1 MTLRVDRQLTV
12 AIALIGLLQA
22 SNAWAASA
30 TRTSAFAYDPVS
42 GLLTDEIIEPDQDQF
57 KLVTTYTYDA
67 YGNKTQATVSSPATG
82 EAAIATRSSS
92 TGFDTQGRFATSAT
106 NALNQSETRVYDA
119 RFGTVT
125 SLTGPN
131 NLTTTWTYDAFGR
144 KTLETRADGTK
155 TKWDYL
161 FCAGVNGG
169 TASCPSLAKYLVQT
183 TPLAA
188 DGTTQNGPW
197 TKTYF
202 DILNREIRTETQGFA
217 AAGTAPLIY
226 VDTVYDSKGRV
237 EKKSRPYFSGETPLW
252 TVVTY
257 DAIGR
262 AVTETY
268 PDSSTSTTTYAGL
281 TTTVTNELGQT
292 RTKVRNSQGQV
303 ISVTEGKTGVLTAS
317 TTFEYDPFGNLTK
330 TTDAAGNVSTLSY
343 DLRGRKIAMS
353 DPDMGTWTYV
363 YDVLGQLKSQ
373 TDAKGQV
380 TTMTYDVLGRMVS
393 RTEPDVDYP
402 GSNQVSTWTYDTASY
417 GIGKLA
423 EAKIVNGNTS
433 TSYQRTHSYDDKGRP
448 ISVAISVG
456 GVAPYTIAA
465 TYDVDGRIDT
475 ITYPSGA
482 FAVKHVYTA
491 LGYLQEV
498 RNAATSAHFWR
509 AEAMN
514 AERQLTQF
522 QHGNGVVTTQ
532 VFEATTGRLTGI
544 QAGPGNAVQNLSYT
558 YDALSNL
565 TSRTDTAQNPSQ
577 PLTETFLYDALN
589 RLTEATIVDGPTKT
603 VAYDLIGNITHKS
616 DVGDY
621 TYPTPGPTA
630 VRPHAVSSVSG
641 TINATYTYD
650 ANGNM
655 VSGNGRT
662 MTWTSFNMVREITQ
676 GANTLSFL
684 YDTERQRIR
693 QIAPDGSTLYLNA
706 FGIRAEYFA
715 SPSLTQW
722 NNYVFVGAEIVAVHH
737 DRSVGTDTTRYFHKD
752 HLGSISV
759 ITDEVGAVTQRLA
772 YDAWGKRRYPNGA
785 DDATGILE
793 SQAETDRG
801 FTGHEHLQ
809 EVGLI
814 HMNGRIYD
822 PVLARFLSAD
832 PFIQDPFHIQALNR
846 YAYVNNNPLAYTDPT
861 GFFFKKIFKAVKKI
875 FENPIVRTIAAI
887 ATAAIIGP
895 AVSSWYIGQ
904 FATFE
909 ITAGIHSTAQ
919 LLGAASGGFAGGL
932 VGSGSLEGG
941 LKGAITASLF
951 FGVGEITGH
960 GKLPFLDGAHVENIA
975 GHAAVGCVSA
985 SMDDGNCGQGALSAG
1000 FGSLIGPLVPSN
1012 AGTVAGIAIHA
1023 TVGGLTSIV
1032 AGGKFQN
1039 GAITSAFGYL
1049 FNEMGN
1055 NRERGYEATVY
1066 DEDGLITICNG
1077 GTANGCMTF
1086 GVQST
1091 WSPLDFVGGPM
1102 VGTARVV
1109 GQGALRLTDDIIRG
1123 AEYSFSRNFRIAPW
1137 GNRTGHEIGKYPH
1150 YHRRGAPDSE
1160 GNTPDGQGI
1169 GRKRP
1174 WDTSAA
1180 DKSFWDRF

>member
-1 MTLRVDRQLTV
+1 MTLRLDQQLTV

-155 TKWDYL
+155 TKWEYL

-169 TASCPSLAKYLVQT
+169 VASCPSLAKYLVQT

-202 DILNREIRTETQGFA
+202 DVLNREIRTETQGFA

-226 VDTVYDSKGRV
+226 VDTIYDSKGRV

-268 PDSSTSTTTYAGL
+268 PDSSTSTTTYDGL

-402 GSNQVSTWTYDTASY
+402 GSNQVSAWTYDTASY

-603 VAYDLIGNITHKS
+603 VQYDLVGNITFKS
-616 DVGDY
+616 DVGTY
-621 TYPTPGPTA
+621 TYPAAGPTA
-630 VRPHAVSSVSG
+630 VRPHAVSSVTG
-641 TINATYTYD
+641 AINATYTYD

-655 VSGNGRT
+655 VAGNGRT
-662 MTWTSFNMVREITQ
+662 VTWTSFNMVREITQ

-684 YDTERQRIR
+684 YDTERQRTR
-693 QIAPDGSTLYLNA
+693 QVAPDGSTLYLNA

-759 ITDEVGAVTQRLA
+759 ITDEAGAVTQRLA

-822 PVLARFLSAD
+822 PVLARSLSAD
-832 PFIQDPFHIQALNR
+832 PFIQDPFHTQAINR

-861 GFFFKKIFKAVKKI
+861 GFFFKKVFKSIQKFFQK
-875 FENPIVRTIAAI
+875 NPVLAFVVGA
-887 ATAAIIGP
+887 ATA
-895 AVSSWYIGQ
+895 W
-904 FATFE
+904 ATGGISFLATGVE
-909 ITAGIHSTAQ
+909 ITWG
-919 LLGAASGGFAGGL
+919 
-932 VGSGSLEGG
+932 
-941 LKGAITASLF
+941 GAITA
-951 FGVGEITGH
+951 
-960 GKLPFLDGAHVENIA
+960 GAV
-975 GHAAVGCVSA
+975 
-985 SMDDGNCGQGALSAG
+985 
-1000 FGSLIGPLVPSN
+1000 
-1012 AGTVAGIAIHA
+1012 T
-1023 TVGGLTSIV
+1023 GGLTGGVKGAILGGISGAVTFGIGDLGLGFLGNAEFLVKAALHGVAQGAFAEIQGGEFGSAFLSAAFSKVALTGLGSIDAFKGDSVGAVIGNVV
-1032 AGGKFQN
+1032 ASAVIGGTASVIGGGKFQN
-1039 GAITSAFGYL
+1039 GAATAAFVYL
-1049 FNEMGN
+1049 FNE
-1055 NRERGYEATVY
+1055 ATRKAFTNKSLRFDSLDKFRDALKAQGEGAY
-1066 DEDGLITICNG
+1066 
-1077 GTANGCMTF
+1077 TF
-1086 GVQST
+1086 GDR
-1091 WSPLDFVGGPM
+1091 PLSGVVVRLFGKIGGYFDRNNIQDVHEHFFWIDGSGNVRNSGYFDTTGVGPDPGFPGNIQQYRFEPIQRGGAITDMVLNPKGFGPNDYHLLKNNCQHYCDA
-1102 VGTARVV
+1102 V
-1109 GQGALRLTDDIIRG
+1109 
-1123 AEYSFSRNFRIAPW
+1123 RN
-1137 GNRTGHEIGKYPH
+1137 GLK
-1150 YHRRGAPDSE
+1150 
-1160 GNTPDGQGI
+1160 
-1169 GRKRP
+1169 
-1174 WDTSAA
+1174 
-1180 DKSFWDRF
+1180 